1 MVRWWVLVHY
11 GPDGAQS
18 IFHVGIRDWLKPN
31 ESNHTRFH
39 PLQSFPICLL
49 IHPSIH
55 PPIPHA
61 LYARLLWVRFERN
74 GFDLPAAITT
84 ERPRF
89 QQDGEKDDKDGPLH
103 ASRYLGSSYP
113 YLSKK

>member
-18 IFHVGIRDWLKPN
+18 IFHVGIGDWLKAN

-39 PLQSFPICLL
+39 PLTRSQSVYSS

-55 PPIPHA
+55 PTRIIRTLA
-61 LYARLLWVRFERN
+61 MGTF
-74 GFDLPAAITT
+74 
-84 ERPRF
+84 
-89 QQDGEKDDKDGPLH
+89 
-103 ASRYLGSSYP
+103 
-113 YLSKK
+113 